1 MRRQL
6 SFGPFTLDADA
17 RQLVHGSDRRHVHL
31 SPKAFDLLTL
41 LAEARP
47 RAISKQEL
55 RDRLWPSTFVSEAT
69 IASVVAEL
77 RTALGERGRESR
89 YLRTVHGFGYSFVA
103 IAHEPAAHEP
113 ATHEPAIARSWIIY
127 DGEEQPLG
135 DGEHVIGREPDVSI
149 TLPSPSVSRRHA
161 RIVIGADVATIED
174 LGSKNGTFVRG
185 ESITSVIAL
194 ADGDRIRVG
203 GFELTFRILTSGGST
218 ETLRR

>member
-69 IASVVAEL
+69 LASVVAEV
-77 RTALGERGRESR
+77 RDALGERGREGR
-89 YLRTVHGFGYSFVA
+89 YVRTVHGFGYSFVA
-103 IAHEPAAHEP
+103 TAHEASSRLN
-113 ATHEPAIARSWIIY
+113 AIPRSWIVC
-127 DGEEQPLG
+127 DGEEQALA
-135 DGEHVIGREPDVSI
+135 DGEHIIGRDHEVSI
-149 TLPSPSVSRRHA
+149 SLKSPSVSRRHA
-161 RIVIGADVATIED
+161 RIVVGAGAATIED

-218 ETLRR
+218 ETLCR

>member
-69 IASVVAEL
+69 LASVVAEV
-77 RTALGERGRESR
+77 RDALGERGREGR
-89 YLRTVHGFGYSFVA
+89 YVRTVTGSV
-103 IAHEPAAHEP
+103 
-113 ATHEPAIARSWIIY
+113 TRS
-127 DGEEQPLG
+127 
-135 DGEHVIGREPDVSI
+135 
-149 TLPSPSVSRRHA
+149 SRRRRKRRRA
-161 RIVIGADVATIED
+161 STRSLAA
-174 LGSKNGTFVRG
+174 GSSVTGKSRRSPTA
-185 ESITSVIAL
+185 STLSAAITRSRSA
-194 ADGDRIRVG
+194 
-203 GFELTFRILTSGGST
+203 
-218 ETLRR
+218 